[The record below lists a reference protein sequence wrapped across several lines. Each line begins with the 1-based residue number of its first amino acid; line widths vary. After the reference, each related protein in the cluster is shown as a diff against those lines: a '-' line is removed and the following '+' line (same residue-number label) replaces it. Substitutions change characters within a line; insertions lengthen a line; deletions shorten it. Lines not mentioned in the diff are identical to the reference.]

1 MIRANAALRHF
12 PRLLVVVLATLL
24 LVVRPAFADD
34 PLRVFAASSMID
46 VLEPLADLFA
56 EQGHPRPVIVTGAS
70 SVMARQIEAGAPAD
84 VFISANLDWASAVI
98 KLPGWGKWHPFV
110 SNRLVVIGPAGAAPL
125 EDINQLAD
133 RLAGGRLAIGEPD
146 SVPAGIYAREALT
159 KLGLWQAIEPLTAP
173 AENVRAALNFVA
185 SGAAPYGIV
194 YESDARDPRVSIIA
208 EIPKWSYFAVDY
220 FTVIDEDNPE
230 ADAFVTF
237 LRSDEADEI
246 FAAYGFSPGNG
257 IPL

>member
-12 PRLLVVVLATLL
+12 PRLLAVLLAAFLL
-24 LVVRPAFADD
+24 SVRPALPEDAV
-34 PLRVFAASSMID
+34 RVFAAASMID
-46 VLEPLADLFA
+46 VLEPLADLFV

-98 KLPGWGKWHPFV
+98 KLSGWGKWRPFV

-125 EDINQLAD
+125 EDINQLPD
-133 RLAGGRLAIGEPD
+133 RLAGGRLAIAEPD

-159 KLGLWQAIEPLTAP
+159 KLGLWEAIEPLTAP
-173 AENVRAALNFVA
+173 AENVRAALNFVVT
-185 SGAAPYGIV
+185 GAAPYGVV

-220 FTVIDEDNPE
+220 YTVIREDNPQ
-230 ADAFVTF
+230 ADAFVRL

-246 FAAYGFSPGNG
+246 FAAYGFSPGHG
-257 IPL
+257 MPL